1 MHWRSA
7 VGSATQLRHKVDD
20 CGGQRWLFALGDGTE
35 RKREREKEKERN
47 GWSAEER
54 VKGRQS
60 EREEAGQ

>member
-1 MHWRSA
+1 
-7 VGSATQLRHKVDD
+7 
-20 CGGQRWLFALGDGTE
+20 LFALGDGTE